1 MQNNL
6 HVIWHYNQKYFTKN
20 KDIKW
25 CHFDPTLIKV
35 LSLSYYSVFV
45 LHFLKSRICFLILFA
60 FCSDGEIRQSEG
72 FKNVNLGNVV
82 TSKERSEIKA
92 NYVSMEDHELL
103 ESFKNPSFDVQVKHK
118 RHFKQKNI
126 FLFLTA

>member
-1 MQNNL
+1 MLLGIIIKNTIQ
-6 HVIWHYNQKYFTKN
+6 KN
-20 KDIKW
+20 KDIKR
-25 CHFDPTLIKV
+25 CHFDPSLIKV
-35 LSLSYYSVFV
+35 LSYYSVFV

-118 RHFKQKNI
+118 RHFKEKKI
-126 FLFLTA
+126 FLF